1 MAQKGILE
9 TNSIDEMLIA
19 NYKIIA
25 ATFVIMPVLKLDDHL
40 HRHPNQCQPN
50 KEQSYST

>member
-9 TNSIDEMLIA
+9 TNSIDEMLIT

-25 ATFVIMPVLKLDDHL
+25 ATFGIMQVLKLDEHL
-40 HRHPNQCQPN
+40 HRHPITAN
-50 KEQSYST
+50 KQQSYST